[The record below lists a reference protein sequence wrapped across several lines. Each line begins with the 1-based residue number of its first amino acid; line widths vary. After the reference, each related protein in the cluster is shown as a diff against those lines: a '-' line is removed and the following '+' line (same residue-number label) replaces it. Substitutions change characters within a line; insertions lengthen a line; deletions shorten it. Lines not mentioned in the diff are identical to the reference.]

1 MKFPNVSIIG
11 CGNLAYHLSKN
22 LENIGVNIINI
33 YSRDIKKARKL
44 VSELY
49 NADAVDSLDFSLSP
63 ANIFFL
69 CISDD
74 AIQLVSNEILLPPNA
89 ILVHCSGS
97 VSLGSIA
104 NSNSET
110 GVFYPV
116 QTFTKDRKINFIETP
131 VCIEA
136 SSLKTEN
143 ILEHLAKA
151 MKSQPFFMNSQ
162 QRLTL
167 HLAAVFACN
176 FGNHLFSIS
185 KLILKEQN
193 LPFSLLHHLIA
204 ETVQKAIENDPV
216 KMQTGPAIR
225 KDQKTMALH
234 GELIGENLTWQKLY
248 KLISSDIVLINELN
262 SR

>member
-22 LENIGVNIINI
+22 LENIGVNIVNI

-44 VSELY
+44 ASKLY
-49 NADAVDSLDFSLSP
+49 NAEAGDSLDFSLSL

-69 CISDD
+69 CVSDD
-74 AIQLVSNEILLPPNA
+74 AIQEVSNKILLPQNA

-116 QTFTKDRKINFIETP
+116 QTFTVDRKITFIDTP

-136 SSLKTEN
+136 SSLKSEN
-143 ILEHLAKA
+143 ILESLAKEL
-151 MKSQPFFMNSQ
+151 KSKPFFMNSV
-162 QRLTL
+162 QRMTL
-167 HLAAVFACN
+167 HLSAVFACN
-176 FGNHLFSIS
+176 FGNHFFFIS
-185 KLILKEQN
+185 KLILKDHG

-204 ETVQKAIENDPV
+204 ETVQKAIECDPE

-225 KDQKTMALH
+225 NDFKTMSLH
-234 GELIGENLTWQKLY
+234 EGLLCENPEWQKLN
-248 KLISSDIVLINELN
+248 KLISIDIVRINELN